1 MANRPTQL
9 SSFFIVLLVVL
20 LGLSFVSG
28 LGLWYIHEL
37 LESQP
42 ADLPA
47 WRSLCRAVHG
57 IVNPALCVMFGFLWF
72 NHIRGGWKMRVN
84 RKSGGTL
91 TALLIILIATGPAF
105 YYGNGGHFWF
115 TVHLTAGVALAIVLP
130 IHWWSARKWVRSIQ
144 ETGAT
149 NSQDQ
154 CSNVETR
161 S

>member
-9 SSFFIVLLVVL
+9 SPFFIVLLVVL

-47 WRSLCRAVHG
+47 WRSLCRTVHG
-57 IVNPALCVMFGFLWF
+57 IVNPAICIVFGFLWF

-84 RKSGGTL
+84 RASGATL
-91 TALLIILIATGPAF
+91 TALIIILIATGPAF
-105 YYGNGGHFWF
+105 YYGQGSHFWF
-115 TVHLTAGVALAIVLP
+115 TVHLMAGLALAIVLP
-130 IHWWSARKWVRSIQ
+130 IHWRSARKWARSL
-144 ETGAT
+144 EDPLAT
-149 NSQDQ
+149 NSPDQ
-154 CSNVETR
+154 CSTEEIR